1 VNQANP
7 YEAPKAQVATQPFN
21 DASIDKIA
29 RGQRLVVYAFILYFV
44 AMALQ
49 STLGLITGLVALAA
63 LVMALIGVFCL
74 SSGMGHASGLKILWI
89 VLMFVP
95 LINLI
100 TLLRLNSSATKALR
114 AAGYRVGL
122 LGASKRR

>member
-1 VNQANP
+1 MNQANP
-7 YEAPKAQVATQPFN
+7 YEAPKARVATQAFSDEN
-21 DASIDKIA
+21 IDKIA
-29 RGQRLVVYAFILYFV
+29 RGQKLVVYAFILYFA

-49 STLGLITGLVALAA
+49 SVLGFVVALVALGA
-63 LVMALIGVFCL
+63 LVTALVGVFRL
-74 SSGMGHASGLKILWI
+74 SSGMGHGTGLKILWI

-122 LGASKRR
+122 LGASK